1 MRITER
7 LKKPGKVFS
16 FEFYPPRTEGDA
28 GKLCETVTDL
38 KALGPDFV
46 SITNSTTGSSPYSTV
61 ALSGVIKEK
70 LGLEVMA
77 HLTCIG
83 HSKAEIAAI
92 AARLKAL
99 GIENVLALRGDIHN
113 IDGIAPKRDY
123 RHASELAAEL
133 AAMGSF
139 DIGVAGYPE
148 KHPEAPDL
156 ETDIRNLKAKVDAGG
171 SFVITQLFFENR
183 FYFEFV
189 DRARRAGISVPVL
202 PGLMPLTSYNQLR
215 NFTKMF
221 TVALPREMAGNIEKY
236 AADKDSLLKYSVDYA
251 TAQAAELLQN
261 GAPGIHFYTLN
272 RSRATKEIL
281 RNLRDAEP
289 GT

>member
-7 LKKPGKVFS
+7 FKKPGKVFS
-16 FEFYPPRTEGDA
+16 FEFYPPKTEVDA
-28 GKLCETVTDL
+28 QKLFETVRDL
-38 KALGPDFV
+38 EALGPDFV
-46 SITNSTTGSSPYSTV
+46 SITNSTAGTSPYSTV

-83 HSKAEIAAI
+83 HTRAQIAEI
-92 AARLKAL
+92 AARLKTMK
-99 GIENVLALRGDIHN
+99 IENVLALRGDLHN
-113 IDGIAPKRDY
+113 IDGLDPKRDY
-123 RHASELAAEL
+123 KYASELAGEL
-133 AAMGSF
+133 AATGSF

-156 ETDIRNLKAKVDAGG
+156 DTDIRNLKAKVDAGAG
-171 SFVITQLFFENR
+171 FVITQLFFLNR

-189 DRARRAGISVPVL
+189 DKARRAGVTVPVL
-202 PGLMPLTSYNQLR
+202 PGLMPLTSYKQLQ
-215 NFTKMF
+215 NFSKMF
-221 TVALPREMAGNIEKY
+221 TVELPREIRENIEKY
-236 AADKDSLLKYSVDYA
+236 SGDKDSLMKFSVDYA
-251 TAQAAELLQN
+251 TAQAADLLKN

-281 RNLRDAEP
+281 KNLRGIEL
-289 GT
+289 

>member
-1 MRITER
+1 MLITER

-16 FEFYPPRTEGDA
+16 FEFYPPKTEADA
-28 GKLCETVTDL
+28 KKLYETVTEL

-46 SITNSTTGSSPYSTV
+46 SITNSTAGASPYSTV

-83 HSKAEIAAI
+83 HARAEIAAI
-92 AARLKAL
+92 AERLKAMK
-99 GIENVLALRGDIHN
+99 IENVLALRGDMHN
-113 IDGIAPKRDY
+113 IDGLAPKRDY
-123 RHASELAAEL
+123 KYASELAAEL

-139 DIGVAGYPE
+139 AIGVAGYPE

-156 ETDIRNLKAKVDAGG
+156 DADIRNLKAKVDAGG
-171 SFVITQLFFENR
+171 GFVITQLFFENR
-183 FYFEFV
+183 FYFDFV
-189 DRARRAGISVPVL
+189 DRVRRAGVSVPVI
-202 PGLMPLTSYNQLR
+202 PGLMPLTSYKQLQ

-221 TVALPREMAGNIEKY
+221 TVTLPREMTRNIEKY
-236 AADKDSLLKYSVDYA
+236 ADDKDSLLKYSVDYA
-251 TAQAAELLQN
+251 TEQAAELIGN

-272 RSRATKEIL
+272 RSSATTGIL
-281 RNLRDAEP
+281 KNLRQKHV
-289 GT
+289 